1 MLSGYIINNKIK
13 MKKTCNKCTFRIYWN
28 DDYVLYSCGHTIHTS
43 CLFTNKYS
51 IINPSCILCTNGNLL
66 RHKCIKNEKILAKNI
81 KIQELN
87 QSNQNFNID
96 ILEYEQ
102 SNKGLEK
109 MYAIFK
115 LGIIFIFVFIITIW
129 IQM

>member
-1 MLSGYIINNKIK
+1 
-13 MKKTCNKCTFRIYWN
+13 
-28 DDYVLYSCGHTIHTS
+28 
-43 CLFTNKYS
+43 
-51 IINPSCILCTNGNLL
+51 LCTNGNLL
-66 RHKCIKNEKILAKNI
+66 RNKCIKNEKILAKNM

-87 QSNQNFNID
+87 QANQNFNID